1 MSEPPQL
8 YDLVNPADEAA
19 VLAEV
24 RLVADSLGLA
34 AQGETLGRVHA
45 AVTDL
50 FLGRHPDYRASNTSY
65 HDLEHTLSVVL
76 ATLRL
81 LHGNALALG
90 EVAPEPFLL
99 GVAAAYFHDTG
110 LIQGRDETLGTGAR
124 HTVGHELR
132 SAQIMRAFLG
142 PLGFGDDDLDEAR
155 AMIRCTELAGDPAQ
169 VPFRTPQA
177 ARAGLI
183 LGTADLAAQIADRNY
198 LEKLPS
204 LFREFEE
211 AGLPGFSSELDL
223 MLKTRSFYEKVARPR
238 MEGPLGGQM
247 RSMVHHFRQRWGIDQ
262 DLYALAISRNLDHLE
277 RALLTCGESYDCL
290 MAQLK
295 RRPGNG
301 RTDA

>member
-1 MSEPPQL
+1 MSEPSQL
-8 YDLVNPADEAA
+8 YELVNPADEAA

-24 RLVADSLGLA
+24 RLVADSLGLTP
-34 AQGETLGRVHA
+34 QGDILARVHGDVA
-45 AVTDL
+45 DL
-50 FLGRHPDYRASNTSY
+50 FGGRHPAYRASNTSY

-81 LHGNALALG
+81 LHGSALALG

-110 LIQGRDETLGTGAR
+110 LIQHHEETQGTGAR
-124 HTVGHELR
+124 HTVGHEVR
-132 SAQIMRAFLG
+132 SAAVMRAFLE
-142 PLGFGDDDLDEAR
+142 PLGIGAQDLDEAE
-155 AMIRCTELAGDPAQ
+155 AMIRCTELAGDPSQ

-198 LEKLPS
+198 LEKLPH

-223 MLKTRSFYEKVARPR
+223 MLKTRSFYEQVARPR
-238 MEGPLGGQM
+238 MDGPLGGQM
-247 RSMVHHFRQRWGIDQ
+247 RYMVHHFRERWGIGQ
-262 DLYALAISRNLDHLE
+262 DLYALAISRNLAHLE
-277 RALLTCGESYDCL
+277 HALTTCGGSYDCL
-290 MAQLK
+290 MALLK
-295 RRPGNG
+295 RRPGLRAG
-301 RTDA
+301 G